1 MVNKSQPKLAFYPE
15 LQYSQLYSETH
26 QATLQRMPVGAEIYA
41 TVCDDRYFFFFWPCC
56 IACGILVSQARIE
69 SESPAMETE
78 S

>member
-41 TVCDDRYFFFFWPCC
+41 TVCDDRYFFFF
-56 IACGILVSQARIE
+56 L
-69 SESPAMETE
+69 AMLH
-78 S
+78 SMWDLSFSSKD